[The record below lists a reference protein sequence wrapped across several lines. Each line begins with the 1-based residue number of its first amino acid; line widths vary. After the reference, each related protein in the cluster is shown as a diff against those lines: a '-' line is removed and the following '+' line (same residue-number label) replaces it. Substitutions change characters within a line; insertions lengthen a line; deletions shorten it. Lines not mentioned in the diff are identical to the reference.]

1 MHQDEVS
8 KQIEAFAFARKRS
21 EMHRMIVK
29 AIRSAPDDRDF
40 LFFCAENYLAAGM
53 AAEAYRLCVR
63 LVKNNDQVLM
73 RDLKPRHALL
83 MGH

>member
-40 LFFCAENYLAAGM
+40 LFSAQKTTLPPAWPP
-53 AAEAYRLCVR
+53 
-63 LVKNNDQVLM
+63 
-73 RDLKPRHALL
+73 KPIDSVSGWLRT
-83 MGH
+83 MTKC